1 MLLKCCWFNVERQGF
16 RMRRRLSSPPWHLFT
31 HNTRTSRIFQA
42 SEAALVGF
50 TKLANKEVNALCLV
64 DADGKVSRAGGP
76 VRNACMRV

>member
-1 MLLKCCWFNVERQGF
+1 MLSGRVSECAAAFLPHRGTFS
-16 RMRRRLSSPPWHLFT
+16 LT
-31 HNTRTSRIFQA
+31 TRAPLGVFQA